1 VNNPKFSVIIPT
13 YNRVNQIKDAI
24 KSVLEQTLQSF
35 EIIVIDNCSTDN
47 TVSLINNFKDK
58 RIKFFS
64 VKNKGIIAYSRNF
77 GIKKSIGKYIAFL
90 DSDDSWAKNKLEEC
104 IPYLEN
110 GSDLIYHNLIIKN
123 NQKNFFP
130 FKKKCLCRKLDKDN
144 IYNDLISNGPAF
156 PTSSVIVKKN
166 IFKKI
171 KYFNENKNLVTWE
184 DFDAW
189 IRLSNMTNN
198 FYRINK
204 NLGYL
209 GQGANNLLNF
219 KKRIEN
225 IFKFKFKYLKSNLE
239 LPDWCLYE
247 LSKLYFRTE
256 NYDLAIKYF
265 TKINFKL
272 KNIKN
277 FFKVL
282 IYYFLI
288 KIKKLTKISF

>member
-1 VNNPKFSVIIPT
+1 MNNPKFSVIIPT

-24 KSVLEQTLQSF
+24 ESVLKQTIQSF

-47 TVSLINNFKDK
+47 TSILINSYKDK
-58 RIKFFS
+58 RIKFFLI
-64 VKNKGIIAYSRNF
+64 KNKGIIAYSRNF
-77 GIKKSIGKYIAFL
+77 GIKKSTGKYIAFL

-110 GSDLIYHNLIIKN
+110 GSDLVYHNLIIKN
-123 NQKNFFP
+123 NQKNFFLI
-130 FKKKCLCRKLDKDN
+130 KKKCLCRKLDKDD

-189 IRLSNMTNN
+189 IRLSNITNN

-204 NLGYL
+204 DLGYL

-225 IFKFKFKYLKSNLE
+225 ILKFKFKYLKTNIE

-247 LSKLYFRTE
+247 LSKLYFKTK
-256 NYDLAIKYF
+256 NYELAIKYF
-265 TKINFKL
+265 AKINFKL
-272 KNIKN
+272 KNINN
-277 FFKVL
+277 FIKVL
-282 IYYFLI
+282 ICYFLI
-288 KIKKLTKISF
+288 KMKLTKISF